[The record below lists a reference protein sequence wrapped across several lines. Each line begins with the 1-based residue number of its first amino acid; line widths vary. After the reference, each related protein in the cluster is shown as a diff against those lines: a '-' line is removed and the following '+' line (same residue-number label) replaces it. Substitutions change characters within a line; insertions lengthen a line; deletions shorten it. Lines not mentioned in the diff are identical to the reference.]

1 MRFAVLG
8 ETSVRTE
15 DGQPVRVPEL
25 KVRALLAALLVD
37 AGRPVAAYRLVDDL
51 WGDEPPGSPLRALQA
66 KVSQLRRALD
76 EAEPGGREL
85 VVTRAPGY
93 LLAVPEGALDAHRF
107 AEITAQARDAA
118 EPRARAELL
127 GEALGLWR
135 GPAFADFAAEP
146 FARAAAHR
154 LEEERLS
161 ARETLAE
168 TRLLLGEHDLLVGEL
183 AELVARHPLRERLRA
198 VHLRALYRA
207 GRQSEAL
214 AGYEELRALLADEL
228 GLDPSP
234 ELAALHTA
242 MLRQDADLSV
252 PVPMPVPMQAPMP
265 ASVAAPVSVVA
276 PLPAPFP
283 AGGSARGNL
292 PVPLSGIVGRDEAVA
307 EVTGLLRERRLVT
320 LTGPGGVGKTRLAVE
335 AARQVEE
342 AFPDGAWLVEFAGAG
357 GELAEVV
364 AAALE
369 LRDDG
374 VWGLRPDGERP
385 PTTADRLAE
394 VLRGRRALL
403 VLDNCEH
410 VVDEAASL
418 AELLLRAAPGLVVL
432 TTSQEPLALAGE
444 TLWAVEPLDADG
456 AVALF
461 TARATASS
469 PGITLDASAR
479 EAVRGICRRL
489 DGIPLA
495 LELAA
500 TRVRALGVHG
510 LLERLDDRFRL
521 LDAGLRGAPAR
532 QQTLRAVIDWSWD
545 LLSAPERTVLRR
557 LAVHAEGCTLAAAE
571 WVCAGE
577 GRGAAGEATAGGPA
591 SGRTASG
598 AGASGGPAS
607 GGPTPEGATTDART
621 DRTDVAVADVLGLL
635 VRLVDRSLVVAVDGP
650 EGPRYRLLESVA
662 AYCLERLREEDETE
676 AVRERH
682 LTYYLRVA
690 EEAEPALRGPDQRC
704 RLAHLDAETPNLRAA
719 LDRALTATGSAG
731 AALRL
736 VDALAWYWIMRGRLG
751 EALRSATAALRE
763 HPADGEAEA
772 PGLAALRARVGVWR
786 TGLAVMGGDGT
797 DRRRRIEAALTAYD
811 TATTEA
817 TGLTAS
823 PDPAASTGMP
833 GPAASTGL
841 PDPAASTG
849 LPGPA
854 ASTGLPGQA
863 VSTGLPGQAV
873 STGLPGPAASTGLRA
888 SSGLTASTD
897 LGASTASTGPAAS
910 TASTGPA
917 ASTASTGPAASTAST
932 GPAASTTSTASA
944 GPAATAGPAAASVPV
959 PAPTYEGATGLPW
972 ARWFLAHALCGT
984 GSQVEGG
991 ELTGSA
997 LDGFRAQGDRWGEA
1011 AALADRSVQLL
1022 LRGDVAGAEADAAR
1036 SDALFAELGD
1046 ACSRLWTVY
1055 PLATAAEIHG
1065 AYERA
1070 DRLKRAGLAA
1080 AESFGLTT
1088 EVPDLLAGLGRTALL
1103 RGDLAECRTYHEAA
1117 RDRAAEVGF
1126 RAGEI
1131 NAVLGLGLGA
1141 RREGLHEEAE
1151 RHMRQVLD
1159 WHRSV
1164 GLDSAN
1170 ALILAELGFSA
1181 LARGDLAQALKLQE
1195 EGYGT
1200 ALTSGDPRAVALA
1213 LEGLASAHAP
1223 AGRARG
1229 AALLLGAAA
1238 ALRASTGAP
1247 LPPAERVDVDRTE
1260 AAART
1265 ALGEEV
1271 FAAAF
1276 AHGGSLAHDTAVR
1289 EAAHG
1294 S

>member
-107 AEITAQARDAA
+107 AALTAQARDAA

-146 FARAAAHR
+146 FARAAAGR

-161 ARETLAE
+161 VREALAE

-198 VHLRALYRA
+198 VQLRALYRA

-252 PVPMPVPMQAPMP
+252 PVQ
-265 ASVAAPVSVVA
+265 ASVAAPVSVVV
-276 PLPAPFP
+276 PLPAPSP
-283 AGGSARGNL
+283 GGGSARGNL

-307 EVTGLLRERRLVT
+307 EVTALLRERRLVT

-335 AARQVEE
+335 AARRVEE

-385 PTTADRLAE
+385 PTTAERLAE
-394 VLRGRRALL
+394 VLRGRRTLL

-598 AGASGGPAS
+598 AGASGGPTPGSATA
-607 GGPTPEGATTDART
+607 GGPAAGGAGADS
-621 DRTDVAVADVLGLL
+621 RTDVAVADVLGLL

-650 EGPRYRLLESVA
+650 GGPRYRLLESVA
-662 AYCLERLREEDETE
+662 AYCLERLRDEGETE

-682 LTYYLRVA
+682 LTYYLHVA
-690 EEAEPALRGPDQRC
+690 EEAGPALRGPDQR
-704 RLAHLDAETPNLRAA
+704 RSLAHLDAETPNLRAA

-751 EALRSATAALRE
+751 EALRSATAALRA
-763 HPADGEAEA
+763 HPAGGETEA

-823 PDPAASTGMP
+823 TGS
-833 GPAASTGL
+833 AASTGL
-841 PDPAASTG
+841 RASADP
-849 LPGPA
+849 
-854 ASTGLPGQA
+854 
-863 VSTGLPGQAV
+863 AV
-873 STGLPGPAASTGLRA
+873 STGLPGPAASTGLTA
-888 SSGLTASTD
+888 SIDPAASTGLTASTD
-897 LGASTASTGPAAS
+897 PAVSTGLPRPAASTGLRAPSGLTASSDLGAPTGLPGPAASTGPAA
-910 TASTGPA
+910 TVGPA
-917 ASTASTGPAASTAST
+917 AP
-932 GPAASTTSTASA
+932 
-944 GPAATAGPAAASVPV
+944 SVPV
-959 PAPTYEGATGLPW
+959 PAPTYEGAAGLSW

-997 LDGFRAQGDRWGEA
+997 LDGFRAHGDRWGEA

-1103 RGDLAECRTYHEAA
+1103 RGDLAECRAYHEAA

-1200 ALTSGDPRAVALA
+1200 ALASGDPRAVALA

-1260 AAART
+1260 AAARA
-1265 ALGEEV
+1265 ALGEEAY
-1271 FAAAF
+1271 AAAF

>member
-15 DGQPVRVPEL
+15 DGRPVRVPEL

-107 AEITAQARDAA
+107 AALTARARDTAA
-118 EPRARAELL
+118 PRARAELL

-146 FARAAAHR
+146 FARAAADR
-154 LEEERLS
+154 LEEERIS

-168 TRLLLGEHDLLVGEL
+168 TRLELGEHDMVASEL

-198 VHLRALYRA
+198 VQLRALYRA

-242 MLRQDADLSV
+242 MLRQDADLSLPVSLPVSAAV
-252 PVPMPVPMQAPMP
+252 PVSGSASAPGP
-265 ASVAAPVSVVA
+265 AVV
-276 PLPAPFP
+276 
-283 AGGSARGNL
+283 GGSARGNL

-385 PTTADRLAE
+385 PTTAERLAE
-394 VLRGRRALL
+394 VLRGRRTLL

-469 PGITLDASAR
+469 PGITLDAAAQ

-521 LDAGLRGAPAR
+521 LDSGLRGAPAR
-532 QQTLRAVIDWSWD
+532 QATLRAVIDWSWD

-571 WVCAGE
+571 SVCAGE
-577 GRGAAGEATAGGPA
+577 SAADGDVVAGDVV
-591 SGRTASG
+591 
-598 AGASGGPAS
+598 AG
-607 GGPTPEGATTDART
+607 
-621 DRTDVAVADVLGLL
+621 DVLGLL
-635 VRLVDRSLVVAVDGP
+635 ARLVDRSLVVAVDGP
-650 EGPRYRLLESVA
+650 DGPRYRLLESVA
-662 AYCLERLREEDETE
+662 AYCLERLRDEGETE

-682 LTYYLRVA
+682 LAYYLRVA
-690 EEAEPALRGPDQRC
+690 EEAGPALRGPDQRR

-719 LDRALTATGSAG
+719 LDRALTTTGSAGASAG

-751 EALRSATAALRE
+751 EALRSATAALRA
-763 HPADGEAEA
+763 HPDGGADDA
-772 PGLAALRARVGVWR
+772 PGLAVPRARVGVWR

-797 DRRRRIEAALTAYD
+797 DRRRRIAEALAAYD
-811 TATTEA
+811 AADA
-817 TGLTAS
+817 TG
-823 PDPAASTGMP
+823 
-833 GPAASTGL
+833 
-841 PDPAASTG
+841 
-849 LPGPA
+849 
-854 ASTGLPGQA
+854 
-863 VSTGLPGQAV
+863 
-873 STGLPGPAASTGLRA
+873 R
-888 SSGLTASTD
+888 
-897 LGASTASTGPAAS
+897 
-910 TASTGPA
+910 
-917 ASTASTGPAASTAST
+917 
-932 GPAASTTSTASA
+932 
-944 GPAATAGPAAASVPV
+944 
-959 PAPTYEGATGLPW
+959 PW

-997 LDGFRAQGDRWGEA
+997 LDGFRAHGDRWGEA

-1036 SDALFAELGD
+1036 ADALFAELGD

-1055 PLATAAEIHG
+1055 PLATVAEIHG
-1065 AYERA
+1065 EYERA

-1103 RGDLAECRTYHEAA
+1103 RGDLAACRTYHEAA

-1141 RREGLHEEAE
+1141 RREGLFAEAE
-1151 RHMRQVLD
+1151 RHMREVLD
-1159 WHRSV
+1159 WHRAV

-1181 LARGDLAQALKLQE
+1181 LGRGDLAGALKLQE

-1238 ALRASTGAP
+1238 ALRSSTGAP
-1247 LPPAERVDVDRTE
+1247 LPPAERADVDRTE
-1260 AAART
+1260 AAARA
-1265 ALGEEV
+1265 ALGEAA
-1271 FAAAF
+1271 FATAF
-1276 AHGGSLAHDTAVR
+1276 AHGGSLTHDSAVS
-1289 EAAHG
+1289 EATKL
-1294 S
+1294 